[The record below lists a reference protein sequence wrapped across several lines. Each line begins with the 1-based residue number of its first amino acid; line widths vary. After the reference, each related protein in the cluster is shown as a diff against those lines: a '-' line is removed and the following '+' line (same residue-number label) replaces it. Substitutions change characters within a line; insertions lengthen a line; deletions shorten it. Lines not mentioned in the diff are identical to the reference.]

1 AISRNFRN
9 FDLMVTMGQL
19 RSVQIFV
26 VGQARR
32 PGNYTVSSLST
43 LVNAIFAAGGPSAR
57 GSMRNIQL
65 KRGNN
70 VVTELDL
77 YDLIVSGD
85 KSKDMA
91 LLPGDVI
98 YFPPI
103 GPLVAL
109 SGSVNNP
116 AIFELKGP
124 ASVGRLLERAGGL
137 T

>member
-1 AISRNFRN
+1 SPIDGSGERYSDLTNHVKTAVSRVFRN
-9 FDLMVTMGQL
+9 FDLTVTMGQL
-19 RSVQIFV
+19 RSIQVFV

-32 PGNYTVSSLST
+32 PGNYTISSLST
-43 LVNAIFAAGGPSAR
+43 LVNAVFAAGGPSSP

-70 VVTELDL
+70 IVSELDL
-77 YDLIVSGD
+77 YDLIAFGD

-109 SGSVNNP
+109 SG
-116 AIFELKGP
+116 
-124 ASVGRLLERAGGL
+124 
-137 T
+137 